1 MANIRIPT
9 YERQVEGPQQRASQ
23 AQAPEPLR
31 QAYGENVAQATGNL
45 GKALMDTGISMIN
58 IEKNKMLALDSKLNS
73 LAKSD
78 LAMAKKSSS
87 LDEYEQIQA
96 NSIENMKQVAKDYL
110 GNAYNAWENRVGKD
124 FFSQTSIAYETNKI
138 PFIKDQQLRSFADLR
153 EQYAS
158 TWHNSNE
165 QERLGMTTSFV
176 VDLEDS
182 NLDPVE
188 KRNELQKFQVSC
200 FNNEIL
206 NSNPLNYSRIS
217 KEINDSD
224 LDEEKKYLLQ
234 RRLLTQASTPE
245 SKGNPDFVKSLERR
259 ITNGTLDDSGIQAL
273 YSKGDITKTEMN
285 SLLKQYNSPYN
296 QMVKEGETE
305 IKKFIVT
312 NPMSSRFEK
321 QTVKQQTALDA
332 YHSILVARD
341 EDIRK
346 GKVRPIQ
353 IARQIVFDLNEN
365 YIADKQENLII
376 PDIMKQY
383 GKNREDMKAYT
394 AEDLQKAMVSLD
406 NMKGTMSVSEYNENL
421 ATLTMWYEMAMLRE
435 SNQVN
440 NNREGNQ

>member
-1 MANIRIPT
+1 MAIRIPT
-9 YERQVEGPQQRASQ
+9 YERQVEAPQQRASQ
-23 AQAPEPLR
+23 AKAPEPLR

-138 PFIKDQQLRSFADLR
+138 PFIKEQQLRSFADLR

-273 YSKGDITKTEMN
+273 YSKGDITKTEAN
-285 SLLKQYNSPYN
+285 SLLKQYNAPYN
-296 QMVKEGETE
+296 QEVKAGETE
-305 IKKFIVT
+305 IKKYIVT
-312 NPMSSRFEK
+312 NNLSPEFER
-321 QTVKQQTALDA
+321 QSAKQQTALDT
-332 YHSILVARD
+332 YHSMLVAYD

-346 GKVRPIQ
+346 GKIRPIQ
-353 IARQIVFDLNEN
+353 LAQQIVADLNSD
-365 YIADKQENLII
+365 YINDKQSFFAV
-376 PDIMKQY
+376 PPIMKQI
-383 GKNREDMKAYT
+383 GRNREDMKAYT
-394 AEDLQKAMVSLD
+394 SEQIAEYMTNLERIRS
-406 NMKGTMSVSEYNENL
+406 TMSESEYKENASL
-421 ATLTMWYEMAMLRE
+421 FTMWYEMAMLRE

-440 NNREGNQ
+440 NNREGNK

>member
-1 MANIRIPT
+1 MTIRIPK

-23 AQAPEPLR
+23 AKAPEPLR

-45 GKALMDTGISMIN
+45 GKAIAETGVSMIN
-58 IEKNKMLALDSKLNS
+58 IEKNKMLVLEKKLDNIAKTDLA
-73 LAKSD
+73 LAKQ
-78 LAMAKKSSS
+78 SST
-87 LDEYEQIQA
+87 LDEYNQKQKD
-96 NSIENMKQVAKDYL
+96 SIEYMKQTAKDYL
-110 GNAYNAWENRVGKD
+110 GNVYNAWEQRVGNE
-124 FFSQTSIAYETNKI
+124 FFNQTNLAYDLNKI
-138 PFIKDQQLRSFADLR
+138 PFIKEQQLRSFADLR
-153 EQYAS
+153 EEYAS
-158 TWHNSNE
+158 NWHKSTE
-165 QERLGMTTSFV
+165 QERLNMTTSFV
-176 VDLEDS
+176 VDLEGS
-182 NLDPVE
+182 NLNPME
-188 KRNELQKFQVSC
+188 QRNELQKFQVSC

-206 NSNPLNYSRIS
+206 NSNPLNYDRIS
-217 KEINDSD
+217 KEINNSN
-224 LDEEKKYLLQ
+224 LDEDRKYLLQ
-234 RRLLTQASTPE
+234 RRLLTQVSTPQ
-245 SKGNPDFVKSLERR
+245 SKGNPDFVRSLERR
-259 ITNGTLDDSGIQAL
+259 ITNGTIDDSEIQSL
-273 YSKGDITKTEMN
+273 YTKGDITKIEMN

-321 QTVKQQTALDA
+321 QTVKQQTALDT

-440 NNREGNQ
+440 NNIEGNQ